1 MSFCIGDLSILQ
13 FPVSMGVVENHPVW
27 ILRGHCMVGSLP
39 LEGPI
44 CGLEGISVTRPLE
57 GRGEG
62 TFIACW
68 GKGRL
73 WDSLGQGLAT
83 DLALR
88 WQSWEEGSLT
98 CPPSASTWGEPC
110 PGLPTDTLVTPLALT
125 GWFLCLLLALPHDVT
140 FFFFSH
146 SPSLFSSMSA
156 LWARFHQHGNNKDVA
171 RFLVP
176 PCCDP
181 IWLSSVSGHG
191 LWSQPFL
198 LSGKDSQS
206 ASYFVSENQE
216 ISLTISPSFYCWTK
230 SDQAIQDD
238 WKWHV

>member
-1 MSFCIGDLSILQ
+1 
-13 FPVSMGVVENHPVW
+13 MG
-27 ILRGHCMVGSLP
+27 LRGSL
-39 LEGPI
+39 
-44 CGLEGISVTRPLE
+44 RPDPWK

-68 GKGRL
+68 GKGRV
-73 WDSLGQGLAT
+73 WDSLGQGVAT

-98 CPPSASTWGEPC
+98 CLPSASTWGEPC
-110 PGLPTDTLVTPLALT
+110 PGLPTDTLVTLLALT

-181 IWLSSVSGHG
+181 IWLSSVFGHG

-216 ISLTISPSFYCWTK
+216 ISLTVSPQLLLLDQIRPGNSRWLEMTCIDILFFSLFPTHDTLHYSFRLCHSVFISP
-230 SDQAIQDD
+230 
-238 WKWHV
+238 WKGA